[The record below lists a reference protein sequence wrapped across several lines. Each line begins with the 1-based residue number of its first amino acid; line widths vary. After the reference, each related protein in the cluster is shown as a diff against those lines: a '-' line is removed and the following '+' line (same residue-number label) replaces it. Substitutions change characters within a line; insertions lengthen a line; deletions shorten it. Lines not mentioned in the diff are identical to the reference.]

1 MIIFLRQP
9 ARSGCSYF
17 FFQNQTGAR
26 TGFNVANMAV
36 PSPKFCFLGC
46 PKVYA
51 AEIFNFASRKA
62 KFWGGDLANFKIF
75 VWWLFKR

>member
-1 MIIFLRQP
+1 MIFLRQP

-26 TGFNVANMAV
+26 TGFNDANMAV
-36 PSPKFCFLGC
+36 PSLKCLFW
-46 PKVYA
+46 VYA